1 MSSGY
6 RFSMTSEITL
16 DTCFKQFVEEAR
28 GLRLTDVHREMKLYR
43 RLVRE
48 FNQVKQGYIDIEEV
62 EERQRIR
69 ALVMAEA

>member
-1 MSSGY
+1 
-6 RFSMTSEITL
+6 
-16 DTCFKQFVEEAR
+16 
-28 GLRLTDVHREMKLYR
+28 MKLYR